1 MPRTGPDEYR
11 WKECQVPRRWIAALG
26 SALAVATIA
35 GCGGSS
41 TSTHTATQSS
51 THTSD
56 ASAFASGYQ
65 AATIQLQQTSAAI
78 GAAIQAA
85 PSKTDAQLAEQFR
98 DLAGRWQAALSSLET
113 LTPPGGLASQFNTL
127 KDAVSRAE
135 SDLNAITAAAETHN
149 KAAAEQ
155 ASASLVADV
164 EAARSADAPIRQ
176 QLGLH

>member
-1 MPRTGPDEYR
+1 VTVVVWLALLP
-11 WKECQVPRRWIAALG
+11 AAL
-26 SALAVATIA
+26 A
-35 GCGGSS
+35 GCGDSSSSS
-41 TSTHTATQSS
+41 THSATQSP
-51 THTSD
+51 TQTAD
-56 ASAFASGYQ
+56 TSAFAGGYQ

-85 PSKTDAQLAEQFR
+85 PHKTNAQLAEEFR
-98 DLAGRWQAALSSLET
+98 DLAGRWQAAQSDLET
-113 LTPPGGLASQFNTL
+113 LTPTAGLASQFNTL
-127 KDAVSRAE
+127 KDAVARAE
-135 SDLNAITAAAETHN
+135 TDLNAIVAAVETNN